1 MKINIITRATR
12 LYNLQTVK
20 ESVFN
25 NIPNGCEI
33 NWHIVF
39 DTTNLK
45 DIDAELL
52 FDLKDDSTTFFHF
65 EKGEPGGML
74 YPQCS
79 KLISKL
85 DDSWVYLLDD
95 DNIIHKGFYEYVLST
110 SKLNPDKKVHVV
122 SQKVDAR
129 DFSGLTYRPAGSDFL
144 RIGSVDLAQYIVKSE
159 VYNEHGY
166 KFVPDYCAD
175 GIFIIAVHND
185 HPEWFTFT
193 GKIFAHY
200 NYLQKR
206 STAKVPKVLYIGTDE
221 PELKSLKIL
230 AYEDDSLDVKYL
242 KNDLNVKSILA
253 EFKPDVIITRGESWQ
268 NFPELASTSLQ
279 FRRKWLNIKEDVS
292 PGDVGQTAYQC
303 AMESL
308 LNPDGLEDSSMISY
322 FTPIYNTGEKLF
334 NTYQSLLDQTYDNWE
349 WVLVNDSTDGGKTL
363 KIAESIAAK
372 DPRVRLYDFRE
383 KSGGNIGEVKWR
395 CCTMAKGFILAELDH
410 DDLLVP
416 WCTEDLYK
424 AAKKHPEAGFFFND
438 TVEVDEN
445 WNSLTYG
452 EGFALGYGKYRKEE
466 YAGKTMDVATQ
477 QNINPKTIRHI
488 VGVPNHVRAWRRST
502 YFEIGGHNRNLAIA
516 DDYELVVRTFLK
528 TITCKIPK
536 LGYVQFL
543 YNNANGQNTH
553 NLSRADIQRRVRTI
567 SYYYNDH
574 IKDRF
579 EELGLKDWAY
589 DENPWAPLN
598 TASRY
603 GQEEMAA
610 NIIYSEHE

>member
-12 LYNLQTVK
+12 LQNLRTVK

-25 NIPNGCEI
+25 NIPDDCEI
-33 NWHIVF
+33 NWHVVF
-39 DTTNLK
+39 DTVNIK

-52 FDLKDDSTTFFHF
+52 CDLTDNSTTFYF
-65 EKGEPGGML
+65 EKGNAGGML

-79 KLISKL
+79 AIIKKIS
-85 DDSWVYLLDD
+85 DGWIYFLDD
-95 DNIIHKGFYEYVLST
+95 DNILHEGFYEYVLKT
-110 SKLNPDKKVHVV
+110 SLDNPDKKVHVV
-122 SQKVDAR
+122 SQHVDGR
-129 DFSGLTYRPAGSDFL
+129 DFTQLIYRIAAPEFTKVQG
-144 RIGSVDLAQYIVKSE
+144 VDLAQYIVSSDA
-159 VYNEHGY
+159 YNEYGY
-166 KFVPDYCAD
+166 KYLPDYRAD
-175 GIFIIAVHND
+175 GILISAMHD
-185 HPEWFTFT
+185 EHPEWFTFT
-193 GKIFAHY
+193 TEILSHY
-200 NYLQKR
+200 NYLQKK
-206 STAKVPKVLYIGTDE
+206 STAKVPKILYIGPDK

-230 AYEDDSLDVKYL
+230 DYEADNLDVKYL
-242 KNDLNVKSILA
+242 ESDDDIQIHLA
-253 EFKPDVIITRGESWQ
+253 SFRPDCIITRGENW
-268 NFPELASTSLQ
+268 NIYKNMASMPLQ
-279 FRRKWLNIKEDVS
+279 FRRKWINLSENETIEH
-292 PGDVGQTAYQC
+292 VGQIAYQC
-303 AMESL
+303 SMETM

-334 NTYQSLLDQTYDNWE
+334 NTYQSLVDQTYGNWE

-363 KIAESIAAK
+363 KIAESIAAM

-395 CCTMAKGFILAELDH
+395 CCTLAKGFILAELDH

-438 TVEVDEN
+438 TLEVDES
-445 WNSLTYG
+445 WNSLTYP
-452 EGFALGYGKYRKEE
+452 EGFALGYGSYRKEE
-466 YAGKTMDVATQ
+466 YAGKIMDISNQ

-502 YFEIGGHNRNLAIA
+502 YFEIGGHNRNLTIA

-553 NLSRADIQRRVRTI
+553 DLARADIQRRVRTI
-567 SYYYNDH
+567 SYYYNGH

-589 DENPWAPLN
+589 DENPGAPLN
-598 TASRY
+598 TVSRY
-603 GQEEMAA
+603 GKEEMAA
-610 NIIYSEHE
+610 NIIYNEHD

>member
-12 LYNLQTVK
+12 LSNLRTVK

-25 NIPNGCEI
+25 NIPNGCEVM
-33 NWHIVF
+33 WHIVF
-39 DTTNLK
+39 DTNSLK

-52 FDLKDDSTTFFHF
+52 FDLKDDSTSFYF

-85 DDSWVYLLDD
+85 GESWVYLLDD
-95 DNIIHKGFYEYVLST
+95 DNIIYEGFYEYVLKT
-110 SKLNPDKKVHVV
+110 SVANPNKKVHVV
-122 SQKVDAR
+122 SQKVDGR
-129 DFSGLTYRPAGSDFL
+129 DFTGLTYRKAAPEFIRVG
-144 RIGSVDLAQYIVKSE
+144 GVDLSQFIISTE
-159 VYNEHGY
+159 VYNQYGY
-166 KFVPDYCAD
+166 KFLPDYCAD
-175 GIFIIAVHND
+175 GILISAIHEE

-193 GKIFAHY
+193 ELTLSHY
-200 NYLQKR
+200 NYLQK
-206 STAKVPKVLYIGTDE
+206 KPKPKLPKVLYIGDDE

-230 AYEDDSLDVKYL
+230 SYEDDGLEIKYL
-242 KNDLNVKSILA
+242 KSDKDIAIILSS
-253 EFKPDVIITRGESWQ
+253 FKPDVIITRGESWE
-268 NFPELASTSLQ
+268 NFPEMANMPLQ
-279 FRRKWLNIKEDVS
+279 FRRKWLNLNNDVS
-292 PGDVGQTAYQC
+292 VEDVGQTAYQC

-322 FTPIYNTGEKLF
+322 FTPIYNTGKKLF
-334 NTYQSLLDQTYDNWE
+334 NTYQSLLDQTYNNWE

-395 CCTMAKGFILAELDH
+395 CCALARGFILAELDH

-416 WCTEDLYK
+416 WCTEDLYR

-438 TVEVDEN
+438 TLEVDEN
-445 WNSLTYG
+445 WNSLTYPK
-452 EGFALGYGKYRKEE
+452 GFALGYGSYRKQE
-466 YAGKTMDVATQ
+466 YAGKMMDVSNQ

-502 YFEIGGHNRNLAIA
+502 YFEIGGHNRSLVIA

-536 LGYVQFL
+536 LGYIQFL

-567 SYYYNDH
+567 GYYYNEQ
-574 IKDRF
+574 IKKRF

-589 DENPWAPLN
+589 DENPGAPLN
-598 TASRY
+598 TVSKY

-610 NIIYSEHE
+610 NIIYNEND

>member
-12 LYNLQTVK
+12 LYNLRTVK

-25 NIPNGCEI
+25 NIPNDCEVM
-33 NWHIVF
+33 WHIVF

-52 FDLKDDSTTFFHF
+52 FDLKDDSTAFHF
-65 EKGEPGGML
+65 EKGEQGGLL

-79 KLISKL
+79 ELISKL
-85 DDSWVYLLDD
+85 GKSWVYFLDD
-95 DNIIHKGFYEYVLST
+95 DNIMHKGFYEYVLKT
-110 SKLNPDKKVHVV
+110 SIANPDKKVHVV
-122 SQKVDAR
+122 SQNVAGK
-129 DFSGLTYRPAGSDFL
+129 DFTGLTYRKAAPESIKVQG
-144 RIGSVDLAQYIVKSE
+144 IDLAQYIISSE
-159 VYNEHGY
+159 VYNDYGY
-166 KFVPDYCAD
+166 KFIPDYKAD
-175 GIFIIAVHND
+175 GILISTIHNE

-193 GKIFAHY
+193 GKIFAQY
-200 NYLQKR
+200 NYLQKI
-206 STAKVPKVLYIGTDE
+206 STAKVPKILYIGDDK
-221 PELKSLKIL
+221 PELKSLKIFDYEADNLEVFHLESDENIEEHL
-230 AYEDDSLDVKYL
+230 A
-242 KNDLNVKSILA
+242 A
-253 EFKPDVIITRGESWQ
+253 FRPDCIITRDEHWDKFK
-268 NFPELASTSLQ
+268 NMASMPLQ
-279 FRRKWLNIKEDVS
+279 FRRKWINLSKNDTIEY
-292 PGDVGQTAYQC
+292 VGQVAYQC
-303 AMESL
+303 AMETM

-322 FTPIYNTGEKLF
+322 FTPIYNTGDKLF
-334 NTYQSLLDQTYDNWE
+334 NTYQSLLNQTYNNWE

-395 CCTMAKGFILAELDH
+395 CCTLAKGFILAELDH

-445 WNSLTYG
+445 WNSLTYC

-466 YAGKTMDVATQ
+466 YDGKMMDVATQ
-477 QNINPKTIRHI
+477 HNINPKTIRHI

-502 YFEIGGHNRNLAIA
+502 YFEIGGHNRNLVIA

-589 DENPWAPLN
+589 EENPGAPLN
-598 TASRY
+598 TASRF

-610 NIIYSEHE
+610 NITYNEHE

>member
-1 MKINIITRATR
+1 MKISVITRATR
-12 LYNLQTVK
+12 LQNLKTIK

-25 NIPNGCEI
+25 NVPTGCEI

-39 DTTNLK
+39 DTLNLK

-52 FDLKDDSTTFFHF
+52 CDLKDDLTTYHF
-65 EKGEPGGML
+65 EKGNAGGML

-79 KLISKL
+79 AIIKKIS
-85 DDSWVYLLDD
+85 DSWIYFLDD
-95 DNIIHKGFYEYVLST
+95 DNTMHEGFYEYVLKT
-110 SKLNPDKKVHVV
+110 SLENPDKKVHVV
-122 SQKVDAR
+122 SQNVDGK
-129 DFSGLTYRPAGSDFL
+129 DFTGLTYRHAAPEFTKVQG
-144 RIGSVDLAQYIVKSE
+144 VDLAQYIVSSDA
-159 VYNEHGY
+159 YNDYGY
-166 KFVPDYCAD
+166 KYLPDYRAD
-175 GIFIIAVHND
+175 GILIGAMHD
-185 HPEWFTFT
+185 EHPAWFTFT
-193 GKIFAHY
+193 ELTLSHY
-200 NYLQKR
+200 NYLQKK
-206 STAKVPKVLYIGTDE
+206 SKAKLPKVLYIGDDE

-230 AYEDDSLDVKYL
+230 NYEDDNLEIKYL
-242 KNDLNVKSILA
+242 KSDKDIATSLA
-253 EFKPDVIITRGESWQ
+253 SFKPDVIITRGESWQ
-268 NFPELASTSLQ
+268 KFPELASASLQ
-279 FRRKWLNIKEDVS
+279 FRRKWLNIKEEVS
-292 PGDVGQTAYQC
+292 SVDVGQAAYQC
-303 AMESL
+303 SMESM

-334 NTYQSLLDQTYDNWE
+334 NTYQSLLDQTYGNWE

-395 CCTMAKGFILAELDH
+395 CCAMSKGFILAELDH

-438 TVEVDEN
+438 TCEVDEN
-445 WNSLTYG
+445 WNSLTYP
-452 EGFALGYGKYRKEE
+452 EGFALGYGSYRKEE
-466 YAGKTMDVATQ
+466 YAGKMMDVSNQ
-477 QNINPKTIRHI
+477 HNINPKTIRHI

-502 YFEIGGHNRNLAIA
+502 YFEIGGHNRSLVIA

-567 SYYYNDH
+567 SYYYNEQ
-574 IKDRF
+574 IKKRF

-589 DENPWAPLN
+589 DENQWAPLN
-598 TASRY
+598 TVSRY
-603 GQEEMAA
+603 NQEEMAA
-610 NIIYSEHE
+610 NIIYNENE

>member
-1 MKINIITRATR
+1 MKISIITRATR
-12 LYNLQTVK
+12 LQNLKTVK

-25 NIPNGCEI
+25 NVPSGCKI

-39 DTTNLK
+39 DTANLK

-52 FDLKDDSTTFFHF
+52 GDLKDDSTIYHF
-65 EKGEPGGML
+65 ERGDAFGML

-79 KLISKL
+79 AIILKIA
-85 DDSWVYLLDD
+85 DGWVYFLDD
-95 DNIIHKGFYEYVLST
+95 DNIMHPDFYEYVLQSI
-110 SKLNPDKKVHVV
+110 KKHPKKKVHVV
-122 SQKVDAR
+122 SQNVDGK
-129 DFSGLTYRPAGSDFL
+129 DFTGLTH
-144 RIGSVDLAQYIVKSE
+144 RIAAPEFMKVQGVDLAQYIVSSD
-159 VYNEHGY
+159 VYNKHGY
-166 KFVPDYCAD
+166 TYLSNYRAD
-175 GIFIIAVHND
+175 GILISNVYTD

-193 GKIFAHY
+193 ESILSHY
-200 NYLQKR
+200 NYLQKP
-206 STAKVPKVLYIGTDE
+206 SAAKLPKVLYIGSDE

-230 AYEDDSLDVKYL
+230 DYEDDSLEIKYL
-242 KNDLNVKSILA
+242 KNDEGIAECLA
-253 EFKPDVIITRGESWQ
+253 SFRPDVIITRGESWEK
-268 NFPELASTSLQ
+268 FPELAGMSLQ
-279 FRRKWLNIKEDVS
+279 FRRKWINITESAVTEEI
-292 PGDVGQTAYQC
+292 GQVAYQC
-303 AMESL
+303 SMESML
-308 LNPDGLEDSSMISY
+308 SPEGLENSSMISY
-322 FTPIYNTGEKLF
+322 FTPIYNTGEKLY
-334 NTYQSLLDQTYDNWE
+334 NTYQSLINQTYDNWE

-395 CCTMAKGFILAELDH
+395 CCAMAKGFILAELDH

-438 TVEVDEN
+438 TAEVDEG

-452 EGFALGYGKYRKEE
+452 EGFGVGYGSYRKEE
-466 YAGKTMDVATQ
+466 YNGKILDVSNQ

-502 YFEIGGHNRNLAIA
+502 YFEIGGHNRSLVIA

-528 TITCKIPK
+528 AITCKIPK
-536 LGYVQFL
+536 LGYIQFL

-567 SYYYNDH
+567 SYYYNEQ
-574 IKDRF
+574 IKNRF

-589 DENPWAPLN
+589 EECAWAPLN
-598 TASRY
+598 TASRFDK
-603 GQEEMAA
+603 EEMVA
-610 NIIYSEHE
+610 NIIYNENE

>member
-1 MKINIITRATR
+1 MKISVITRATR
-12 LYNLQTVK
+12 LQNLKTIK

-25 NIPNGCEI
+25 NVPTGCEI

-39 DTTNLK
+39 DTVNLK

-52 FDLKDDSTTFFHF
+52 CDLKDDLTTYHF
-65 EKGEPGGML
+65 EKGNAGGML

-79 KLISKL
+79 TIIKKIS
-85 DDSWVYLLDD
+85 DSWIYFLDD
-95 DNIIHKGFYEYVLST
+95 DNMIHEGFYEYVLKT
-110 SKLNPDKKVHVV
+110 SLENPDKKVHVV
-122 SQKVDAR
+122 SQNVDGK
-129 DFSGLTYRPAGSDFL
+129 DFTGLTYRQAAPEFTKVQG
-144 RIGSVDLAQYIVKSE
+144 VDLAQYIVSSDA
-159 VYNEHGY
+159 YNDYGY
-166 KFVPDYCAD
+166 KYLPDYRAD
-175 GIFIIAVHND
+175 GILISAMHD
-185 HPEWFTFT
+185 EHPEWFTFT
-193 GKIFAHY
+193 ELTLSHY
-200 NYLQKR
+200 NYLQKK
-206 STAKVPKVLYIGTDE
+206 SKAKLPKVLYIGDDE

-230 AYEDDSLDVKYL
+230 NYEDDNLEIKYL
-242 KNDLNVKSILA
+242 KSDKDIATSLA
-253 EFKPDVIITRGESWQ
+253 SFKPDVIITRGESWQ
-268 NFPELASTSLQ
+268 KFPELASTSLQ

-292 PGDVGQTAYQC
+292 PADVGQAAYQC
-303 AMESL
+303 SMESM

-334 NTYQSLLDQTYDNWE
+334 NTYQSLLNQTYVNWE

-395 CCTMAKGFILAELDH
+395 CCAMSKGFILAELDH

-438 TVEVDEN
+438 TCEVDEN
-445 WNSLTYG
+445 WNSLTYP
-452 EGFALGYGKYRKEE
+452 EGFALGYGSYRKEE
-466 YAGKTMDVATQ
+466 YAGKMMDVSNQ
-477 QNINPKTIRHI
+477 HNINPKTIRHI

-502 YFEIGGHNRNLAIA
+502 YFEIGGHNRSLVIA

-567 SYYYNDH
+567 SYYYNEQ
-574 IKDRF
+574 IKKRF

-589 DENPWAPLN
+589 DENQWAPLN
-598 TASRY
+598 TVSRY
-603 GQEEMAA
+603 NQEEMAA
-610 NIIYSEHE
+610 NIIYNENE

>member
-1 MKINIITRATR
+1 MKISIITRATR
-12 LYNLQTVK
+12 LQNLKTVK

-25 NIPNGCEI
+25 NIPSGCEI
-33 NWHIVF
+33 NWHLVF
-39 DTTNLK
+39 DTANLK

-52 FDLKDDSTTFFHF
+52 SDLKDDSTTYYF
-65 EKGEPGGML
+65 EKGDAIGML

-79 KLISKL
+79 AIISKL
-85 DDSWVYLLDD
+85 GDGWVYFLDD
-95 DNIIHKGFYEYVLST
+95 DNIIHEGFYEYVLKASIEN
-110 SKLNPDKKVHVV
+110 SDKKIHVV
-122 SQKVDAR
+122 SQNVDGK
-129 DFSGLTYRPAGSDFL
+129 DFTNLTYRVAAPEFMKVQG
-144 RIGSVDLAQYIVKSE
+144 VDLAQYIVSTD
-159 VYNEHGY
+159 VYNEY
-166 KFVPDYCAD
+166 EYTYLPDYRAD
-175 GIFIIAVHND
+175 GILISAVHAE

-193 GKIFAHY
+193 TEILSHY
-200 NYLQKR
+200 NYLQKN
-206 STAKVPKVLYIGTDE
+206 SKAKLPKVLYIGDDE

-230 AYEDDSLDVKYL
+230 DYEDDNLEIKYL
-242 KNDLNVKSILA
+242 KSDRDVAIVLA
-253 EFKPDVIITRGESWQ
+253 SFKPDVIITRGESWEK
-268 NFPELASTSLQ
+268 FPELASMALQ
-279 FRRKWLNIKEDVS
+279 FRRKWINVTEDAIVKEI
-292 PGDVGQTAYQC
+292 GQTAYQC
-303 AMESL
+303 SMESM

-322 FTPIYNTGEKLF
+322 FTPIYNTGEKLH
-334 NTYQSLLDQTYDNWE
+334 NTYQSLLDQTYGNWE

-395 CCTMAKGFILAELDH
+395 CCAMAKGFILAELDH

-438 TVEVDEN
+438 TCEVDEN

-452 EGFALGYGKYRKEE
+452 EGFALGYGSYRKEE
-466 YAGKTMDVATQ
+466 YAGKMMDVSNQ

-502 YFEIGGHNRNLAIA
+502 YFEIGGHNRSLVIA

-528 TITCKIPK
+528 AITCKIPK

-567 SYYYNDH
+567 SYYYNEQ
-574 IKDRF
+574 IKNRF

-589 DENPWAPLN
+589 DESPWAPLN
-598 TASRY
+598 TVSRY

-610 NIIYSEHE
+610 NIIYNENE